1 MPADASPPA
10 KGFQDERYRALI
22 DALVEARRQQ
32 RMTQT
37 DLAKALGHHQQFVS
51 RYETGERRLDVV
63 EWIDIARCLGLD
75 PAAAFV
81 SVHAKGVPKRAKS

>member
-22 DALVEARRQQ
+22 EALVEARRQQ
-32 RMTQT
+32 GMTQT

-51 RYETGERRLDVV
+51 RFETGERRLDVV

-75 PAAAFV
+75 PAAAALDVPF
-81 SVHAKGVPKRAKS
+81 KGHVRKAKS